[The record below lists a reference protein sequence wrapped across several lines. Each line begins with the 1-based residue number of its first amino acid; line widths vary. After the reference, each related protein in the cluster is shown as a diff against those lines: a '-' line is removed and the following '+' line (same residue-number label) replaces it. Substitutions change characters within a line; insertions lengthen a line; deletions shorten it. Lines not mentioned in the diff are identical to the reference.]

1 MAENELQKLIKRIF
15 NHIKEKYG
23 YTDEQALIYL
33 QGYQDCAEENQQSL
47 ERRDKML
54 RDTVAELC
62 EAKRLL
68 KAAVEDIRY
77 LINHAKRN
85 GKACDRC
92 KYGNEMYCYADDCSN
107 DAKWQHE
114 AEALA
119 LIGEDT
125 NVPASAD
132 DTNVGHKSGSWISC
146 EDRLPS
152 ENTLVLCYARSTTGE
167 GNGYFLGALALGEFW
182 FLKINDIGH
191 VSCPVPHWEVTHWQ
205 SLPEPP
211 KDGDTNG

>member
-1 MAENELQKLIKRIF
+1 MTLDEAIKHCLDIAD
-15 NHIKEKYG
+15 G
-23 YTDEQALIYL
+23 
-33 QGYQDCAEENQQSL
+33 QDKCAEISVSEHAK
-47 ERRDKML
+47 ERISQCAADHRQL
-54 RDTVAELC
+54 AEWLTELK

-77 LINHAKRN
+77 LINHAKRD

-125 NVPASAD
+125 NVPAS
-132 DTNVGHKSGSWISC
+132 
-146 EDRLPS
+146 
-152 ENTLVLCYARSTTGE
+152 
-167 GNGYFLGALALGEFW
+167 
-182 FLKINDIGH
+182 
-191 VSCPVPHWEVTHWQ
+191 
-205 SLPEPP
+205 